1 MRSFGANTLNK
12 IGEES
17 SWNSTLLNLRVRSSF
32 GQLIKSLAASDNK
45 IKGTCLYTSIFSA
58 GNCGSNAEKTS
69 AVCSPGVG
77 DTNTD
82 QQRRKRCENS
92 NLENGL

>member
-1 MRSFGANTLNK
+1 MNTLNK

-17 SWNSTLLNLRVRSSF
+17 SWNRTLINLRVRSSF
-32 GQLIKSLAASDNK
+32 GQLIKSLAASNDKINSFVNIDNVGLK
-45 IKGTCLYTSIFSA
+45 I
-58 GNCGSNAEKTS
+58 
-69 AVCSPGVG
+69 AVQMLNRCQRFCSPGVG
-77 DTNTD
+77 DANTD

>member
-1 MRSFGANTLNK
+1 MESHVNKFAGSKLIRAAYEVFGCERRLNK
-12 IGEES
+12 IRLHVYID
-17 SWNSTLLNLRVRSSF
+17 NFLLVVAVQVLNRS
-32 GQLIKSLAASDNK
+32 QW
-45 IKGTCLYTSIFSA
+45 FS
-58 GNCGSNAEKTS
+58 
-69 AVCSPGVG
+69 SPGVG